1 MATVDGYVRSDN
13 QLSDSNLLIDAD
25 ASFDDTIVEFRR
37 VFATFFSEIY
47 GMSIPTATNTPG
59 PTTGSLSLPTTD
71 GISYTSSNVL
81 TNALRGMNVGIA
93 IVLFIIAS
101 SIHSLCPKR
110 TTIASYF
117 ISIALFTQS
126 LFSICYDLF
135 VLENCY
141 LRVKVIYGFILVN
154 NFSYWVFQADLTYT
168 VSMSHSKSIPGT
180 IYIIV
185 AALAARFAIGINT
198 VYQYTWKVNPNHICS
213 SILNANINLLDKLSD
228 LVYCLLLAALFLYP
242 VVLGYRDISQYAPKK
257 PHESVRNTYTQRDS
271 RREITEPAA
280 PALDGITAGRN
291 WLMRV
296 MMDKGFI
303 LVITCGAEIL
313 YLSCVFS
320 GLNPTFVSVWNAV
333 FASTN
338 AVLMSIH
345 LLTTAMRKNAYVAG
359 TNRTIK

>member
-1 MATVDGYVRSDN
+1 
-13 QLSDSNLLIDAD
+13 
-25 ASFDDTIVEFRR
+25 
-37 VFATFFSEIY
+37 
-47 GMSIPTATNTPG
+47 MSIPTATITPG
-59 PTTGSLSLPTTD
+59 PAASSLSLPTTD
-71 GISYTSSNVL
+71 SVTYTNSNVL
-81 TNALRGMNVGIA
+81 TNTLRGMNVGIA
-93 IVLFIIAS
+93 ISLFIIVS

-117 ISIALFTQS
+117 VSIALFTQS

-141 LRVKVIYGFILVN
+141 FRVKVIYGLILVN

-168 VSMSHSKSIPGT
+168 VSMSYSKSIPGT
-180 IYIIV
+180 IYIIG
-185 AALAARFAIGINT
+185 AAFAARFAVGINT

-228 LVYCLLLAALFLYP
+228 LAYCLILAALFLYP

-257 PHESVRNTYTQRDS
+257 PQESIRDTYTQRNS
-271 RREITEPAA
+271 RREITEPA

-291 WLMRV
+291 WLMRI
-296 MMDKGFI
+296 MMDKAFI
-303 LVITCGAEIL
+303 LIITCGTEIVH
-313 YLSCVFS
+313 LSCVFS

-345 LLTTAMRKNAYVAG
+345 LLTIAVRKNAYVGG
-359 TNRTIK
+359 TSRTISKLESSKG